1 MQRCP
6 GLAQAACTLELEA
19 CLGRPRE
26 SPSPT
31 LHTYSPPSKPSL
43 LPSLGS
49 LTMEVGRKP
58 AC

>member
-1 MQRCP
+1 MGGP
-6 GLAQAACTLELEA
+6 GLAQAACTLELGA
-19 CLGRPRE
+19 SLGRPRE

-43 LPSLGS
+43 LPSPGS
-49 LTMEVGRKP
+49 LMMEVGRKP